1 LSNIKGNKKNKYEES
16 DDEVLA
22 FEDSDDSENSD
33 DYDDDGKKY
42 DIEEDE
48 ENEDDIDDANL
59 LADGQNENDLSY
71 WGRKKSAYYSGNRIR
86 NEEDALLEE
95 EEANLLQA
103 KMMKQLDTNDFG
115 LDAFKLNNNLKI
127 MKTGDELEANKLA
140 TTALGDDKEKNL
152 EKIAKN
158 LSKMSKKEKF
168 EFLQQESPEL
178 FELVRDFKAK
188 ISELEAILLP
198 IFGAIKQGQIVS
210 SNASDF
216 IVNKTRLYLMYCSH
230 LSFYFS
236 LKAQRLPVDN
246 HPIVKNILQY
256 RNLCKQISSIDD
268 KLVSEI
274 KVILDS
280 LNNGKQLHF
289 AKANSN
295 LNNVKKSVKF
305 RDQVMKNRQE
315 LRFDDD
321 DENESEEEKK
331 MEDVEEEE
339 EGASKRPINYEI
351 EKNKGL
357 TPKRPKMYRNPRVRN
372 RIKARKAVIKR
383 KSIVQNIRP
392 QDKRY
397 SGEATGIRTNVVRAV
412 KIK

>member
-1 LSNIKGNKKNKYEES
+1 MPS
-16 DDEVLA
+16 
-22 FEDSDDSENSD
+22 
-33 DYDDDGKKY
+33 
-42 DIEEDE
+42 
-48 ENEDDIDDANL
+48 
-59 LADGQNENDLSY
+59 
-71 WGRKKSAYYSGNRIR
+71 
-86 NEEDALLEE
+86 
-95 EEANLLQA
+95 
-103 KMMKQLDTNDFG
+103 
-115 LDAFKLNNNLKI
+115 
-127 MKTGDELEANKLA
+127 ANKLA
-140 TTALGDDKEKNL
+140 TSALGDDKDKNL
-152 EKIAKN
+152 ERIAKN

-198 IFGAIKQGQIVS
+198 IFTAIKQGQIVS

-256 RNLCKQISSIDD
+256 RNLCKQISSIDE
-268 KLVSEI
+268 KLVPEI

-280 LNNGKQLHF
+280 LNNGKQIHF
-289 AKANSN
+289 AKTSVK
-295 LNNVKKSVKF
+295 LNKVMKSVKF
-305 RDQVMKNRQE
+305 RDQAMKNRQE

-321 DENESEEEKK
+321 GNESDEEKK
-331 MEDVEEEE
+331 IDNDEE
-339 EGASKRPINYEI
+339 EGTIKRPINYEI

>member
-1 LSNIKGNKKNKYEES
+1 MSNIKGSKKNKYDES
-16 DDEVLA
+16 DEEVLA
-22 FEDSDDSENSD
+22 FEDSEDSEESD

-42 DIEEDE
+42 DIDE
-48 ENEDDIDDANL
+48 EENDDDIDDANL
-59 LADGQNENDLSY
+59 VAGGQNENDLSY

-95 EEANLLQA
+95 EEANLLQS

-115 LDAFKLNNNLKI
+115 LDAFKLNNNVKI

-140 TTALGDDKEKNL
+140 SSALGDDKEKNL
-152 EKIAKN
+152 EKIGKN

-198 IFGAIKQGQIVS
+198 IFSAVKQGQIAS
-210 SNASDF
+210 SNATDF

-256 RNLCKQISSIDD
+256 RNLCKQISSIDE
-268 KLVSEI
+268 KLVLEI
-274 KVILDS
+274 KVIIDS
-280 LNNGKQLHF
+280 LNDGKQLHF
-289 AKANSN
+289 AKSSTK
-295 LNNVKKSVKF
+295 LNKVKKSVKF
-305 RDQVMKNRQE
+305 RDQAIKNRQE
-315 LRFDDD
+315 LRFDD
-321 DENESEEEKK
+321 ENDSEEEKK
-331 MEDVEEEE
+331 MDEGQEGEDEEET
-339 EGASKRPINYEI
+339 SKRPINYEI

>member
-1 LSNIKGNKKNKYEES
+1 
-16 DDEVLA
+16 
-22 FEDSDDSENSD
+22 
-33 DYDDDGKKY
+33 
-42 DIEEDE
+42 
-48 ENEDDIDDANL
+48 
-59 LADGQNENDLSY
+59 
-71 WGRKKSAYYSGNRIR
+71 
-86 NEEDALLEE
+86 
-95 EEANLLQA
+95 
-103 KMMKQLDTNDFG
+103 LDTNDFG
-115 LDAFKLNNNLKI
+115 LDAFKLNNNVKI
-127 MKTGDELEANKLA
+127 MKTGDELQANKLA
-140 TTALGDDKEKNL
+140 TSALGDDKDKNL
-152 EKIAKN
+152 ERIAKN

-198 IFGAIKQGQIVS
+198 IFTAIKQGQIVS

-256 RNLCKQISSIDD
+256 RNLCKQISSIDE
-268 KLVSEI
+268 KLVPEI

-280 LNNGKQLHF
+280 LNNGKQIHF
-289 AKANSN
+289 AKTSVK
-295 LNNVKKSVKF
+295 LNKVMKSVKF
-305 RDQVMKNRQE
+305 RDQAMKNRQE

-321 DENESEEEKK
+321 GNESDEEKK
-331 MEDVEEEE
+331 IDNDEE
-339 EGASKRPINYEI
+339 EGTIKRPINYEI